1 MKRRRFLRY
10 LSVLGAGVALPAF
23 ARSSYDAGWGASAT
37 ESESSD
43 IHLAELADDFAT
55 RIVIVAVGG
64 AAGAIL
70 AAQGDLPG
78 RPRTLVINTDV
89 RGLRQVGAEHSM
101 LIRTPS
107 GRKARSPQEA
117 CRLARG
123 RRNEIADALADSHLA
138 IVIAGM
144 GGAAGT
150 GIAPV
155 VAEVLHDHHIPT
167 IGIPVLPFSF
177 EGRRRQQIAL
187 SGEQALERW
196 VTSSLTIPNDT
207 LFRLAGDNA
216 LFSSVTGQA
225 ATIFGQFYRALYQ
238 AIAVPGLIGVDFEDL
253 CHVLG
258 SGRRGR
264 FACGESLLGLQS
276 AAQSALEQPLLDEAS
291 LRQSAGLYVAIEAPP
306 SALKMRE
313 VAALMRWIRERV
325 SSEVVM
331 FSANVNAEAAASY
344 RVSMLAVGA

>member
-1 MKRRRFLRY
+1 MKRRCFLHC
-10 LSVLGAGVALPAF
+10 LSALGTGVALPTF
-23 ARSSYDAGWGASAT
+23 ARSRPDAPIAT
-37 ESESSD
+37 SEARGESRHFE
-43 IHLAELADDFAT
+43 IRERTDDFST
-55 RIVIVAVGG
+55 RVVVVAVGG

-70 AAQGDLPG
+70 AAQGNLPG
-78 RPRTLVINTDV
+78 QPRTLAINTDIQ
-89 RGLRQVGAEHSM
+89 GLRQAGAAHSI
-101 LIRTPS
+101 LIRSPS
-107 GRKARSPQEA
+107 GRKARSPQDA
-117 CRLARG
+117 SRLARG
-123 RRNEIADALADSHLA
+123 VKNQIADALADSHLA

-155 VAEVLHDHHIPT
+155 VAEVLHDH
-167 IGIPVLPFSF
+167 GIPAIGLPILPFAF
-177 EGRRRQQIAL
+177 EGERRRQVARA
-187 SGEQALERW
+187 GEQALERW
-196 VTSSLTIPNDT
+196 TTCCLAIPNDT
-207 LFRLAGDNA
+207 FFRRADSNA
-216 LFSSVTGQA
+216 LLSSVTGQA
-225 ATIFGQFYRALYQ
+225 CTLFGQFFRVLHQ
-238 AIAVPGLIGVDFEDL
+238 AIAVPGLIGIDFEDI

-306 SALKMRE
+306 AALKMRE
-313 VAALMRWIRERV
+313 VAAVMRWLRERV
-325 SSEVVM
+325 SSEAVM